1 MTQQVKWYIPNRV
14 LLVHAWDE
22 LRTDDIHLIINGIT
36 DFFRERSIIA
46 KRRTIDLPN
55 LNLYL
60 IVDASDLTGIH
71 AQPTAPMAV
80 ARALRQF
87 PDFKHVFIVG
97 QEGNAFFRFF
107 LALSSKLTG
116 VPARMFPTAAL
127 ALSYLEQLDPTFD
140 FSATPLPSREQP
152 APKP

>member
-14 LLVHAWDE
+14 LLVQAWDE

-36 DFFRERSIIA
+36 DFFRERAIVA

-60 IVDASDLTGIH
+60 IVDASELAGIH
-71 AQPTAPMAV
+71 APPTAPMAV
-80 ARALRQF
+80 ARTLRQF
-87 PDFKHVFIVG
+87 SDFKHVLIVG

-116 VPARMFPTAAL
+116 VPARMFPTVAL
-127 ALSYLEQLDPTFD
+127 ALTYLEQLDPTFD
-140 FSATPLPSREQP
+140 FSATPFPTRARPVSTP
-152 APKP
+152 